1 MRENRYVLKFFESA
15 YMQRWN
21 DKLRPM
27 EFYELDKQAH
37 KMMIAYFF
45 SSFEEDHQDIYL
57 KILRGGM
64 FEFLQRVVIT
74 DIKPPVFKMIQKDR
88 IRYKRLNQYII
99 EEAGDILELFGEETA
114 SGFLEYFEEK
124 GDAKERRILSAAHIY
139 SSIWEFDIIRSLNP
153 NSYENNK
160 IHSDLIDTYK
170 EYSDLKG
177 VRELAGSDDYM
188 KFIQI
193 CGDLR
198 FQSRWSHLHRI
209 PKTSVLGH
217 SLLVAWL
224 TYYFSIKSGHCKSRI
239 YNNFVGALFHDLP
252 EALTRDIISPI
263 KRGVEGLMDLIK
275 DYEDEQMEKM
285 IYPLLPKRIK
295 EELAIILKY
304 EFYNRIM
311 ISGKYVVMEHEDIDE
326 AYNLDEHMPYDG
338 EMIKACD
345 DLAAFIEAASA
356 ISNGCVSREFGK
368 AMDYI
373 TDKYSKRGA
382 INGHD
387 FSALMERLARDI

>member
-1 MRENRYVLKFFESA
+1 
-15 YMQRWN
+15 
-21 DKLRPM
+21 M

-45 SSFEEDHQDIYL
+45 SSFEDDYEDIYL
-57 KILRGGM
+57 KILRGGL

-88 IRYKRLNQYII
+88 IRYKKLNQYII
-99 EEAGDILELFGEETA
+99 EEAGDILELFGESA
-114 SGFLEYFEEK
+114 AAKFLEYFEGKE
-124 GDAKERRILSAAHIY
+124 DTRERRILSAAHIY
-139 SSIWEFDIIRSLNP
+139 SSIWEFDIIRSINP
-153 NSYENNK
+153 NSHDNNK
-160 IHSDLIDTYK
+160 IHADLMNAYK

-177 VRELAGSDDYM
+177 VRELAGNDKYM

-217 SLLVAWL
+217 SLYVAWL
-224 TYYFSIKSGHCKSRI
+224 AYYFSIKSGHCRSRI
-239 YNNFVGALFHDLP
+239 YNNYVGALFHDLP

-263 KRGVEGLMDLIK
+263 KRSVEGLMDLIK
-275 DYEDEQMEKM
+275 DYEEEQMEEM
-285 IYPLLPKRIK
+285 IYPLLPKRVK
-295 EELAIILKY
+295 DELGIILKY
-304 EFYNRIM
+304 EFSNRIM
-311 ISGKYVVMEHEDIDE
+311 VSDKYVVTEHDDIDE
-326 AYNLDEHMPYDG
+326 AYNLDQYQPYDG

-373 TDKYSKRGA
+373 TDKYSKRGP

-387 FSALMERLARDI
+387 FCALMERLVKDI